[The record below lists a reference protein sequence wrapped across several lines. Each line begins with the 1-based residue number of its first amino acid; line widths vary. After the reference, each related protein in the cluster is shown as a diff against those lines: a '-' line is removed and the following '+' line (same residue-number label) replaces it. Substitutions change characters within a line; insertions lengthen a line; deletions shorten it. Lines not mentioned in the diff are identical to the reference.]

1 MSKLKLSELRI
12 GQSATIDAFTDENM
26 SVKLLEMGCLPGE
39 MVRVNYIAPF
49 GCPMAITVAG
59 YTLSLRM
66 QEAATI
72 LVK

>member
-1 MSKLKLSELRI
+1 MSRLKLSELAI
-12 GQSATIDAFTDENM
+12 GQTAVIDRFTDDLM

-39 MVRVNYIAPF
+39 LVQVNYIAPF

-59 YTLSLRM
+59 YTLSLRV